1 MPAACHELVNVLTQH
16 ALATC
21 QLIIMAVTIL
31 TVSVGFYKNIYV
43 IVGGW
48 GFSNK
53 TTLPGLTEI
62 SMNSRYMPRNDNRRR
77 PIVSLSSYS
86 NYIPTRNDS

>member
-21 QLIIMAVTIL
+21 QLIIIISSSAVSIL
-31 TVSVGFYKNIYV
+31 TIVGFYKNIYV
-43 IVGGW
+43 IVGGC

-62 SMNSRYMPRNDNRRR
+62 SMN
-77 PIVSLSSYS
+77 
-86 NYIPTRNDS
+86 

>member
-21 QLIIMAVTIL
+21 QLIIIILSSAVCIL
-31 TVSVGFYKNIYV
+31 IVCVGFFYV
-43 IVGGW
+43 IVGGR

-62 SMNSRYMPRNDNRRR
+62 SRNR
-77 PIVSLSSYS
+77 SYAKKQ
-86 NYIPTRNDS
+86 